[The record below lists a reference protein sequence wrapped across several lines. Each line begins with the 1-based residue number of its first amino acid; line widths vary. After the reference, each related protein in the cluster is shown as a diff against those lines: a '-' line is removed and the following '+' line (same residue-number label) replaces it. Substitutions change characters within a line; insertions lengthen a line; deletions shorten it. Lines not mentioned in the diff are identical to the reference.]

1 MSLESAIA
9 VLGPAAGA
17 WREKRRHAR
26 TKLELLGR
34 YMISGRAEYPFQTI
48 DISAGGLA
56 VFAPESGEI
65 GQRVVLYLDEL
76 GRLEGQIVR
85 HIEGGFAVEINATP
99 ARRGKLADQITWLAN
114 RTLFDTTEMR
124 RHDRVVPNNPAS
136 KITFANGHEL
146 MVNVLEVS
154 LSGAT
159 IECEIPPQEGE
170 LVVVGSTKGRVLRV
184 QGEFFAME
192 FVRLLPAATFDENV
206 IL

>member
-1 MSLESAIA
+1 MIA
-9 VLGPAAGA
+9 
-17 WREKRRHAR
+17 
-26 TKLELLGR
+26 
-34 YMISGRAEYPFQTI
+34 GRAEYPFQTI

-99 ARRGKLADQITWLAN
+99 ARRDKLADQITWLAN

-136 KITFANGHEL
+136 KITFANGHVL

-192 FVRLLPAATFDENV
+192 FVRLLPATTFDENV